1 VEKNA
6 TYVHNML
13 QQISDGE
20 KWVEHGFLYQLTNF
34 KMELNML
41 QLTKDPADSF
51 KNWSSKENMTKW

>member
-1 VEKNA
+1 
-6 TYVHNML
+6 ML
-13 QQISDGE
+13 QQISDEE

-51 KNWSSKENMTKW
+51 KNWSSKENVTKW